1 MSKIPEIKAEALLDL
16 VLDEQKLKKQLTK
29 ALGTTIK
36 EAASSADL
44 GESLLSPK
52 SLKALREQ
60 LRDTFKAAGRDYK
73 DVLETVN
80 ADSFKGLMDGVR
92 KDTIKKFE
100 NDLNSILSGTG
111 RKAIGKSRALPGL
124 KADDELAKQLKQ
136 VLQVFGAESVRTGS
150 YQRKGDQVNTAIQR
164 AEQMNKVFE
173 ELAGLPAIASKDLN
187 ALRKVVNDKDTG
199 RYLQMQAAERNNLA
213 KSSAALAL
221 QTKNLERMAGQLSKL
236 GFGDLASEIVAA
248 NAARKQLVN
257 DFRSITAPAK
267 VDARRKQEESQSEAL
282 LRKTQRAEAAA
293 RRRELKQEV
302 RTREVINTPYQTI
315 FGTRQRGRVGPG
327 VRAAMGADAR
337 ISGGYGARETD
348 RWKGL
353 ADHRKNVTDPERK
366 RLDDWYKAAA
376 KRDEDAIKR
385 QVAERKK
392 READGSDVQRR
403 SDSERKRLDDWY
415 AAATKRDE
423 AHQKQL
429 DEAQKKRDQVSR
441 EYDAEAAKR
450 ASTAAKGASQAEAAR
465 IIAGAGGIGQ
475 LSDKRDIEAVITGLN
490 AARRSSL
497 RSLEEAKV
505 LHGAESKEYRD
516 ALAALDKAKADRR
529 ALDDRRRF
537 LAEQEK
543 AGRGPGGPGS
553 RGGQVESGGERLL
566 GQFGR
571 YAIGYGGLYALL
583 GMAAQLKNELIELD
597 RAFFS
602 IKAITQATDREMQ
615 AISRSV
621 REVALSTN
629 FSTREI
635 ANAAELLGQAGVEP
649 KEMDRVL
656 MSTAQFASATNSSLS
671 VAADLL
677 TTVRTVF
684 KELDDSTIADQL
696 TKAINLSKLTAEDLK
711 TILSLTSQTAASY
724 NVDLEQ
730 LLGAVT
736 TLRNAGIKPS
746 TVATGLRQA
755 MLEVFNPDTNTTNA
769 LSSRY
774 AEMGEDLNPEQIRR
788 RFFGFTN
795 ADNPLTAALGELKRI
810 GFADEGQ
817 KTLQRGFDIRA
828 FNAISALVTNFKE
841 LEAAESK
848 ITFGRAAVEGADIQL
863 QSLSA
868 TMENLGSSIVQLSEQ
883 LSGGLIRDLQQ
894 VAAEATKAIES
905 LSDLDLE
912 LKAKGEGGLTDV
924 AGSALAGGAAGF
936 LLGKGVKGRLIGA
949 GVGAFGGA
957 AAGSAGQ
964 GLTDNG
970 DLGLGDVAEVA
981 GLVALVG
988 GVIGG
993 LGKKL
998 RVFSKVG
1005 KTLEKIPG
1013 LKKLSKD
1020 GDIDTPAGL
1029 GDKIGSVVS
1038 LVLGGGLLLTI
1049 LESMLDLIPE
1059 TDLARMQQAAA
1070 AAQEKAASAREKIAR
1085 LDDTLRQYDVD
1096 AANPDA
1102 GTFPDTLAKYRANL
1116 ENVLLE
1122 AEELFGQGLEDR
1134 SSRLSQLV
1142 EQYAD
1147 SPGSVRN
1154 VLLDEMESLVGR
1166 PLEDRQV
1173 FQISQA
1179 MQQLDETVKGMR
1191 ESIARRLQ
1199 LDVEEA
1205 AKARADGDKL
1215 NPEIAARIKAAGE
1228 AGDEFRNILDGT
1240 STLDFDEQRQA
1251 MEDYTR
1257 KVYEILNE
1265 KPLLEAQR
1273 RDAQMSDLSSQLAS
1287 SLAAADNSASIA
1299 LIVANIGRSVTT
1311 LGLTVQERVQSLLDG
1326 VRLATNVKSAEI
1338 SELEAERDSLGIF
1351 GFLTDA
1357 QKAKRDSL
1365 NARIELEKSNL
1376 ASIEAG
1382 GVEIQRQGKVEE
1394 RARAEKKVQETRQF
1408 ADQQSA
1414 SLLDFRNNPYYQKAL
1429 ADPAMLREMG
1439 LNASQRAFLKD
1450 NQGALSAPE
1459 GSTAQRQLMEQ
1470 VTKQGSAT
1478 ATLFKDIAGVFGS
1491 QAERQSKET
1500 ERRKRDEE
1508 NQIGVSQFAAKTKAE
1523 TAIKKAEYSDD
1534 FSKLTSSGEDNPI
1547 RQLYKAE
1554 REILEKELAQAQAKA
1569 ADSQADGKGNVV
1581 ANQQKVL
1588 ELQAKLE
1595 TLPLEMERDLT
1606 KYRQQASTAGEA
1618 AKRKSD
1624 QEAAKQAKIAV
1635 TQTAIE
1641 QRIVKQDFDEA
1652 IDKGDIGQFIA
1663 KSDEYIAVQ
1672 DKLRKQLEE
1681 ELKARGYT
1689 TEQIL
1694 AEVELREDLNK
1705 PLAEQVE
1712 NIRKLFDQ
1720 RAQLRDLK
1728 YQDVGTGPD
1737 LGGAAQ
1743 TAYLGGDGFTSA
1755 ELAAASAR
1763 DLTLLTN
1770 RSAEVRAEILK
1781 AQQLGQDEEVLG
1793 KLKDE
1798 LRAVD
1803 TQIGETRY
1811 ELENLVMTSDQA
1823 LSEVLDGRKW
1833 VIALEQTGLTF
1844 ESMGD
1849 NLRSGLLGAFNEIGD
1864 AIVRAIDEGENF
1876 GDTLQQIIHDFAAQ
1890 QLSMM
1895 IQTNLNEG
1903 LSALIEGGNGYL
1915 DAIGLG
1921 GLGGLFGGGDP
1932 TTSSNPAPA
1941 AGAVDSVLG
1950 AAGDLLGMGGEASGV
1965 MNVQAAVVNVN
1976 GAQDLAGS
1984 ITDVLSAEVPT
1995 AVTKG
2000 MEKPSQGFFSKLTGG
2015 ISNAF
2020 SSFTSMLGFG
2030 GGGATG
2036 GGSGGGFLSS
2046 LGGLFGMGGGTT
2058 GADIGSAAAAY
2069 GPEVAKM
2076 GGGVTQTTGAASFA
2090 GLGQSGGM
2098 GGMGSALGGAGM
2110 GMGLGA
2116 ALGGAVG
2123 GKSGS
2128 KWGAILGAI
2137 AGAYFGMPVMMASG
2151 GYIDKQGKVIGSPGS
2166 RRGVDSVPV
2175 SFAGQPGKLAPG
2187 EGVLNVS
2194 AMDALGSDFVHR
2206 ANTGELFEASVGSAR
2221 NGSYNATKASQ
2232 AAASRTLAAA
2242 MPAPGAVAE
2251 VNNKIVNVF
2260 DKAEI
2265 RQAFQGR
2272 EGEDVL
2278 INSMKRRGAIK

>member
-16 VLDEQKLKKQLTK
+16 VLDEQKLKNQLTK

-80 ADSFKGLMDGVR
+80 AESFKGMMEGVR
-92 KDTIKKFE
+92 KDTVKKFE

-111 RKAIGKSRALPGL
+111 RKSLGKGIKPLAGL
-124 KADDELAKQLKQ
+124 KPDDDLAKQLKQ
-136 VLQVFGAESVRTGS
+136 VLRVFGAESVRTGS
-150 YQRKGDQVNTAIQR
+150 YLEKAAEGGKVSTAMQR

-173 ELAGLPAIASKDLN
+173 ELAGLPAIASKDIN

-257 DFRSITAPAK
+257 DFRSVTAPAK
-267 VDARRKQEESQSEAL
+267 LDARRKQEESQTEAM

-293 RRRELKQEV
+293 RRRELKQEA

-315 FGTRQRGRVGPG
+315 FGMRQRGRVGPG

-337 ISGGYGARETD
+337 IAGGYGDRQTD
-348 RWKGL
+348 RERGL
-353 ADHRKNVTDPERK
+353 RSYRQEQAK
-366 RLDDWYKAAA
+366 RAGIVANEQAALDAWFARAA
-376 KRDEDAIKR
+376 KRDE
-385 QVAERKK
+385 EN
-392 READGSDVQRR
+392 
-403 SDSERKRLDDWY
+403 
-415 AAATKRDE
+415 
-423 AHQKQL
+423 QKQQA
-429 DEAQKKRDQVSR
+429 EAQKRRDQANR
-441 EYDAEAAKR
+441 EYDQRAGQRAAEAGR
-450 ASTAAKGASQAEAAR
+450 GANQAEAAR
-465 IIAGAGGIGQ
+465 IIASAGGIGQ
-475 LSDKRDIEAVITGLN
+475 LSDKRDIEAVSTGLN

-537 LAEQEK
+537 IAEQEK

-774 AEMGEDLNPEQIRR
+774 AELGEDLNPEQIRR

-924 AGSALAGGAAGF
+924 AGSAFAGGAAGF

-970 DLGLGDVAEVA
+970 EFGLGDAAELA
-981 GLVALVG
+981 GLAALVG
-988 GVIGG
+988 GVLAG

-998 RVFSKVG
+998 RVFGKVG
-1005 KTLEKIPG
+1005 KALDKIPG
-1013 LKKLSKD
+1013 IKSISKSAD
-1020 GDIDTPAGL
+1020 VDTPAGL
-1029 GDKIGSVVS
+1029 GDKIGSLVS
-1038 LVLGGGLLLTI
+1038 LVLGGGLLLTVI
-1049 LESMLDLIPE
+1049 ESMLDLIPE
-1059 TDLARMQQAAA
+1059 SDLARMQQAAA

-1179 MQQLDETVKGMR
+1179 MQQLDETVNGMR

-1240 STLDFDEQRQA
+1240 STLDFDEQRKV
-1251 MEDYTR
+1251 MEEYTR

-1265 KPLLEAQR
+1265 KPMLEAQR
-1273 RDAQMSDLSSQLAS
+1273 RDAQMADLSSQLAS

-1326 VRLATNVKSAEI
+1326 VRLAANVKSAEI

-1351 GFLTDA
+1351 GFLTDS

-1365 NARIELEKSNL
+1365 NARIALEKSNL
-1376 ASIEAG
+1376 SSIEAG

-1394 RARAEKKVQETRQF
+1394 RARAEKKVQDTRQF

-1429 ADPAMLREMG
+1429 TDPAMLREMG

-1459 GSTAQRQLMEQ
+1459 GSTAQRQLLDQ
-1470 VTKQGSAT
+1470 VTKQGSST
-1478 ATLFKDIAGVFGS
+1478 ATLFKEIAGVFGS

-1500 ERRKRDEE
+1500 ERRKRDED

-1534 FSKLTSSGEDNPI
+1534 FSKLTSSGEENPI

-1595 TLPLEMERDLT
+1595 TLPLEMERDLA

-1689 TEQIL
+1689 ADQIL

-1903 LSALIEGGNGYL
+1903 LSALIEGGDGYL

-1921 GLGGLFGGGDP
+1921 GLGGLGGLFGGESSDP
-1932 TTSSNPAPA
+1932 TASRPAPA

-1976 GAQDLAGS
+1976 GAQDLAGG

-2151 GYIDKQGKVIGSPGS
+2151 GYINKQGEVIGSPGS